1 MYLNAPTIASHE
13 SWGEIP
19 PTPPF
24 SWGANRNLYGDC
36 SACSFRKKNKKNK
49 KKHPITLVNFS
60 LCAVGSDCAY
70 PAPYLSGVVRVQ
82 SNVPIVNFHL
92 FINGTDE
99 GIIPAPTVL
108 TTSVPSGGTLNYGI
122 SIKAQ
127 PSNPNM
133 PIKAANSYWIMIVAN
148 FMDNTESSA
157 STLVIAS

>member
-1 MYLNAPTIASHE
+1 MVVGLVSVSSFLSWPGPVRIVSSTTTYPQVNLN
-13 SWGEIP
+13 
-19 PTPPF
+19 
-24 SWGANRNLYGDC
+24 
-36 SACSFRKKNKKNK
+36 
-49 KKHPITLVNFS
+49 KHPITLVNFS

-133 PIKAANSYWIMIVAN
+133 PIKAGNSYWIMIVAN